1 MAEGEAAM
9 KAAEAGA
16 AWTGSIKGASNKLD
30 KLKGKTA
37 SFGTVVSEASMHMM
51 NIGMSI
57 SAISSLGS
65 IWDDEELSTGE
76 KYV

>member
-37 SFGTVVSEASMHMM
+37 SFGTVVSSASMHMM
-51 NIGMSI
+51 NLGMSI